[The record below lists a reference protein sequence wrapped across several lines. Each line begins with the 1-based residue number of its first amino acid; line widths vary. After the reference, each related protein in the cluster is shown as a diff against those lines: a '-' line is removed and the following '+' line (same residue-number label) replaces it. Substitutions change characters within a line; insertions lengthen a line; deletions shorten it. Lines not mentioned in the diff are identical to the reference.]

1 MGGVSTLAVSL
12 PLILLFSFI
21 ICFFDASLALARRL
35 RILSFCVTALDCNV
49 DRITDRVRLCAVLS
63 DMCGFID
70 CPFSQ
75 HAEHVRVETQQ
86 AGSYKSFQLL
96 RRLQLVVMS
105 LLP

>member
-1 MGGVSTLAVSL
+1 MS
-12 PLILLFSFI
+12 I
-21 ICFFDASLALARRL
+21 ASL
-35 RILSFCVTALDCNV
+35 FDV
-49 DRITDRVRLCAVLS
+49 
-63 DMCGFID
+63 CGFVD

-75 HAEHVRVETQQ
+75 HAELIRAETQQ